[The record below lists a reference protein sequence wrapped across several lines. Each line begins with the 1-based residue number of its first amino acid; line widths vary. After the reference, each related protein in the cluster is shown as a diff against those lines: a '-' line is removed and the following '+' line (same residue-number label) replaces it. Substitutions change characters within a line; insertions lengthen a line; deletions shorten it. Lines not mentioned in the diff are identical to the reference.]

1 MKRIVQ
7 QSLAA
12 IAIVSLAACA
22 GSTGG
27 GSALPSGPPSATYP
41 SGSGTL
47 ARVVGVGDSLTAGTQ
62 SNGTMGI
69 SYFGNP
75 VSALPGGLVPATQP
89 NGFFALLQEQ
99 IAGGTT
105 ASAVA
110 TISTPATSVL
120 PLILSPGNGGQI
132 VVSAS
137 APGFGPT
144 QLSCNAFN
152 QSMYSLAA
160 IASYRANPATLPLDL
175 GVPGMT
181 VHEVINM
188 TNPHSGPP
196 PGPVGTSCPSY
207 PTVAGDPTSGGL
219 QTLIDAEDSTF
230 YPILGSFAGKLGPNQ
245 PLTALNA
252 ALADRPTLTT
262 VWLGANDLLKY
273 TFSAGQAPSDTP
285 SQMTTDLVQ
294 IINSLKGVGSKV
306 VIANLPDILALP
318 QFTKGGATLTATM
331 TAFLEQVGIPAL
343 YAPTIASNASTNIQT
358 HYGVTGNGYLT
369 ESGFLAAFSQCI
381 TQFAGGAGTVNCN
394 PVLDPG
400 AAGSGTGSAYLPDAF
415 AAQVQ
420 GLNTAY
426 NAAIAAAATQT
437 GTPLVDI
444 HQTFVN
450 IATAG
455 GVPINIPKCCSLAFG
470 GGLLSFDGLHPSNT
484 GYAILANTF
493 ITTINTAYGTSI
505 PAVNAAN
512 VYNGAGGYPIPDP
525 YALH

>member
-1 MKRIVQ
+1 MMKRIA
-7 QSLAA
+7 QSLAT

-22 GSTGG
+22 GGTGG
-27 GSALPSGPPSATYP
+27 GSALPSGPPNPAYP
-41 SGSGTL
+41 AGSTTL

-62 SNGTMGI
+62 SNGTMGV
-69 SYFGNP
+69 SYLGNP
-75 VSALPGGLVPATQP
+75 VSALPGGLVPATQT

-99 IAGGTT
+99 IAGGTV

-120 PLILSPGNGGQI
+120 PLIASPGNGGQI

-137 APGFGPT
+137 APGFAPT

-160 IASYRANPATLPLDL
+160 IASYRANPTTLPLDV
-175 GVPGMT
+175 GVPGLT
-181 VHEVINM
+181 VHEAINM

-196 PGPVGTSCPSY
+196 PGPVGSSCPSY
-207 PTVAGDPTSGGL
+207 PTVIGDPTSGGL
-219 QTLIDAEDSTF
+219 QTLLDAEDSTF
-230 YPILGSFAGKLGPNQ
+230 YPVLGSFAGKLGPNQ

-252 ALADRPTLTT
+252 ALADRPTLST

-273 TFSAGQAPSDTP
+273 TFSYGQAPSDTP
-285 SQMTTDLVQ
+285 AQMTADLVQ
-294 IINSLKGVGSKV
+294 IITSLQSVGSKV
-306 VIANLPDILALP
+306 VVANLPDILALP
-318 QFTKGGATLTATM
+318 QFTKGGPTLAATMSAFLQKVGVPAPFATLIGT
-331 TAFLEQVGIPAL
+331 
-343 YAPTIASNASTNIQT
+343 NAAANIQT
-358 HYGVTGNGYLT
+358 NYGVSGNGYLT
-369 ESGFLAAFSQCI
+369 ESGFLGAFSQCI
-381 TQFAGGAGTVNCN
+381 AQFNGGAGTVNCN
-394 PVLDPG
+394 PVLDPSG
-400 AAGSGTGSAYLPDAF
+400 AGSGRGSAYLPDAF

-437 GTPLVDI
+437 GAPLVDI

-455 GVPINIPKCCSLAFG
+455 GVPINPPKCCSLAFG

-484 GYAILANTF
+484 GYAILANSF

-505 PAVNAAN
+505 PQVNAAN
-512 VYNGAGGYPIPDP
+512 VYNGAGGYPMPDP
-525 YALH
+525 YAAH